1 MYSEIIIAGIAALLI
16 GGGFAYSKYKNHQ
29 IDEYREQ
36 NRELAMEKAAAEM
49 EASKAK
55 DEARAVDAARDLT
68 ERIYQA
74 AMSRKEAEKGSD
86 TPLSEEDRKIAKDI
100 MDNDSGGIVS

>member
-1 MYSEIIIAGIAALLI
+1 
-16 GGGFAYSKYKNHQ
+16 
-29 IDEYREQ
+29 
-36 NRELAMEKAAAEM
+36 MEKAAAEM

-55 DEARAVDAARDLT
+55 DEARAVDAAKDLT
-68 ERIYQA
+68 ERVYQA